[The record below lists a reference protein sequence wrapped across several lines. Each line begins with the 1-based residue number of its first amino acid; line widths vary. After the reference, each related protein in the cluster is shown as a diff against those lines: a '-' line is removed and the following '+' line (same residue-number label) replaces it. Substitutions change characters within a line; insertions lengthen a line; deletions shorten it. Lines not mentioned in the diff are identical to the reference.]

1 MITEYLGVKMAKIK
15 PKKWTDVY
23 PVGTKEGDEESKFFK
38 SLARHSKYDWR
49 STAALAKESGLSARR
64 VEEIIA
70 KYVKKD
76 MVFQN
81 PRNEDQWGYWERV
94 SYMLPDEYLSTSDED
109 KKKRINR
116 FIKNKD
122 A

>member
-1 MITEYLGVKMAKIK
+1 MAKIK

-23 PVGTKEGDEESKFFK
+23 PVGTTEGNEESRFFR
-38 SLARHSKYDWR
+38 SLARHPKYDWR
-49 STAALAKESGLSARR
+49 STAALAKESNLTSRR

-70 KYVKKD
+70 KYMKMD

-81 PRNEDQWGYWERV
+81 PKNEDQWGYWERV
-94 SYMLPDEYLSTSDED
+94 SYMLPDAYLSTSDED

-122 A
+122 V

>member
-1 MITEYLGVKMAKIK
+1 MNKIK

-38 SLARHSKYDWR
+38 SLARSPKYEWK
-49 STAALAKESGLSARR
+49 SVAALAKESNLDKKR
-64 VEEIIA
+64 VEQIIL
-70 KYVKKD
+70 KYYKLG

-94 SYMLPDEYLSTSDED
+94 TELIPEE
-109 KKKRINR
+109 KKTIKQIDQNKRINN
-116 FIKNKD
+116 ILKN
-122 A
+122 